1 MRLKWAL
8 LVAYLVYLFSSFP
21 RMSKLSKPY
30 WRYQKNYIQ
39 CRTCDLRLFRTHTG
53 LVSFRGSCRNKDGYQ
68 LCSYKPL
75 WNQCPWLVKRCSS
88 YCCRW
93 SSHQT
98 GLFSL
103 LLKLLCVVHQHPSA
117 KLRWLL
123 CLLHQS
129 NASGTHMPSS
139 LLWCWFKR
147 PLAPTVSA
155 HSYCAR
161 LHAQIHMPR
170 HTSSASAKY

>member
-1 MRLKWAL
+1 MPQAPTPSPSLSQRIKKPGLYRVKPVPLVYWDKKMLLTSMRLNWSL
-8 LVAYLVYLFSSFP
+8 LVAFLIHLFSSFS

-98 GLFSL
+98 GLFPL

-117 KLRWLL
+117 KLRRLL
-123 CLLHQS
+123 CLLHQ
-129 NASGTHMPSS
+129 
-139 LLWCWFKR
+139 
-147 PLAPTVSA
+147 
-155 HSYCAR
+155 
-161 LHAQIHMPR
+161 
-170 HTSSASAKY
+170 